1 MGIELQQ
8 TLPKYGPRS
17 IVYTEPKDLRTA
29 SSDLLFGPWIL
40 DRAIEF
46 NPFESFVWG
55 GYEKMN
61 ASYS

>member
-17 IVYTEPKDLRTA
+17 IVYTEDPWTA
-29 SSDLLFGPWIL
+29 SLVQADLLFGPLIL

-46 NPFESFVWG
+46 NPFECL
-55 GYEKMN
+55 
-61 ASYS
+61 